1 MTEINPQSD
10 LGRAIAAGRKLSM
23 NAMCESLA
31 DTLKD
36 AAADNLTHAA
46 VLVRLL

>member
-10 LGRAIAAGRKLSM
+10 IERIIAACRKLSM

-36 AAADNLTHAA
+36 AAAAI
-46 VLVRLL
+46 